1 MEERLPDQ
9 HRHKDEQVARR
20 HRCEHRL
27 APFALPHHLG
37 SNHRHHHTAE
47 GFTAVLLPQPAIVG
61 VDTTTWV
68 PRLVSTIFITVSIL
82 IFWAARRNSVKMMR
96 RLNAHSAEPQTTARM
111 TLIASILSVGAAATG
126 LVLWFL

>member
-1 MEERLPDQ
+1 MSEHENDMAERRTRWAEDRTVLANE
-9 HRHKDEQVARR
+9 RTFASWMGTGMAAIGVA
-20 HRCEHRL
+20 
-27 APFALPHHLG
+27 LG
-37 SNHRHHHTAE
+37 LK
-47 GFTAVLLPQPAIVG
+47 AVFSAFEP
-61 VDTTTWV
+61 TWV